1 MSCSIS
7 RGDMGLVYPSLGC
20 GEWVY
25 LMGIK
30 MGLTLTYSLGL
41 TTHGTGRFL
50 ECPGIAW
57 LTLISRSDCI
67 SLLSLETQMLDH
79 HYFAGILGTQ
89 T

>member
-1 MSCSIS
+1 MDASSTWLPYSVRGLKISPTWRAYLSCSIS

-41 TTHGTGRFL
+41 TTHGTG
-50 ECPGIAW
+50 
-57 LTLISRSDCI
+57 
-67 SLLSLETQMLDH
+67 Q
-79 HYFAGILGTQ
+79 
-89 T
+89 